1 MYCESNKIIN
11 ENQAGFRANH
21 STMGHIFSLKALTN
35 LMFKSKQ
42 KLYCAFVDYEKA
54 FDTVWRDGLWYKLH
68 MCGVYK
74 TSKVYNIIVKMY
86 ENLVYS
92 HEI

>member
-1 MYCESNKIIN
+1 
-11 ENQAGFRANH
+11 
-21 STMGHIFSLKALTN
+21 
-35 LMFKSKQ
+35 MFKSKQ

-74 TSKVYNIIVKMY
+74 QAKFII
-86 ENLVYS
+86 LL
-92 HEI
+92 